1 MSTPAIIGTVDDDE
15 VRPTRGLGRRGRRR
29 EAAHGTETSAHH
41 RGPLMTALGYAGMVL
56 VVLFIAVPLFWI
68 LITSFKE
75 RGDIYVRPAQWWPR
89 PATSANYHDVT
100 TRIPFFDYVRN
111 SVIITSATAAAKIV
125 LGVLSAYALSLLRFP
140 GRGVVFLVVI
150 AALMVPNQITVISNY
165 ALVAQLGWRNTFQ
178 GIIIPLAGVAFGT
191 FLMRNQF
198 LSLPGEIIEA
208 ARLDGAGPMKLLWRV
223 VMPMS
228 WPTLVAFSLIT
239 VVNEWNEY
247 LWPFLMSDDESTAP
261 LPVGL
266 TFLQN
271 NDGVTNWGPVM
282 AGTVLAML
290 PILVLFLFLQRQ
302 MIKGLTAGAVKS

>member
-1 MSTPAIIGTVDDDE
+1 MSTSTVVDAVEGEQATPA
-15 VRPTRGLGRRGRRR
+15 RPGRSRRR
-29 EAAHGTETSAHH
+29 AAHNVEASTHN
-41 RGPLMTALGYAGMVL
+41 RGPAWTAAGYAGMVL
-56 VVLFIAVPLFWI
+56 IVLVVAVPLFWI

-75 RGDIYVRPAQWWPR
+75 RGDIYVRPAQWWPT
-89 PATSANYHDVT
+89 PATGANYSELT

-111 SVIITSATAAAKIV
+111 SVIITSATSVAKIV

-140 GRGVVFLVVI
+140 GRSVVFLVVI

-165 ALVAQLGWRNTFQ
+165 ALVAQLGWRNTYQ

-198 LSLPGEIIEA
+198 LNLPGEIIEA

-228 WPTLVAFSLIT
+228 WPTLVAFALIT

-247 LWPFLMSDDESTAP
+247 LWPFLMSDDETTAP

>member
-1 MSTPAIIGTVDDDE
+1 MSTPTIVGTLDE
-15 VRPTRGLGRRGRRR
+15 ETPARQPKRLRRR
-29 EAAHGTETSAHH
+29 SEAHQTEASTHN
-41 RGPLMTALGYAGMVL
+41 RGPGWTIVGYLGMVVAVLL
-56 VVLFIAVPLFWI
+56 VVVPLFWI
-68 LITSFKE
+68 VITSFKE
-75 RGDIYVRPAQWWPR
+75 RPDIFTKPAIYWPH
-89 PATSANYHDVT
+89 PATGDNYDTVVT
-100 TRIPFFDYVRN
+100 DIPFVDYFRN
-111 SVIITSATAAAKIV
+111 SFILTAAISIAKIV
-125 LGVLSAYALSLLRFP
+125 LGVLSAYALALLRFP
-140 GRGVVFLVVI
+140 GRTLLFLVVI

-165 ALVAQLGWRNTFQ
+165 ALVAQLGWRNTYQ
-178 GIIIPLAGVAFGT
+178 GIIVPLAGVAFGT

-198 LSLPGEIIEA
+198 LNLPGEIIEA
-208 ARLDGAGPMKLLWRV
+208 ARLDGAGPMKLLSRV

-247 LWPFLMSDDESTAP
+247 LWPFLMSDDERTAP

-271 NDGVTNWGPVM
+271 NDGGTNWGPVM

-290 PILVLFLFLQRQ
+290 PILLLFLVLQRQ

>member
-1 MSTPAIIGTVDDDE
+1 MSTSTVVEDLDEERAGPTPAKRSRKAHNV
-15 VRPTRGLGRRGRRR
+15 
-29 EAAHGTETSAHH
+29 EASTHH
-41 RGPLMTALGYAGMVL
+41 RGPVWTAAGYAGMVL
-56 VVLFIAVPLFWI
+56 IVLVVAVPLFWI

-75 RGDIYVRPAQWWPR
+75 RGDIYVRPAQWWPN
-89 PATSANYHDVT
+89 PATGANYTELT

-111 SVIITSATAAAKIV
+111 SVIITTATSAAKIV
-125 LGVLSAYALSLLRFP
+125 LGVISAYALSLLRFP
-140 GRGVVFLVVI
+140 GRSVVFLVVI

-165 ALVAQLGWRNTFQ
+165 ALVAQLGWRNTYQ

-198 LSLPGEIIEA
+198 LNLPGEIIEA

-228 WPTLVAFSLIT
+228 WPTLVAFALIT

-247 LWPFLMSDDESTAP
+247 LWPFLMSDDETTAP

>member
-1 MSTPAIIGTVDDDE
+1 MSTRVEASTHNRGTGWTV
-15 VRPTRGLGRRGRRR
+15 
-29 EAAHGTETSAHH
+29 
-41 RGPLMTALGYAGMVL
+41 LGYVGMLGAVLL
-56 VVLFIAVPLFWI
+56 VVVPLFWI
-68 LITSFKE
+68 VITSLKERPDIFTKPAIYWPNPPTTENYQTVMTDIPFGAYFRNSFLIT
-75 RGDIYVRPAQWWPR
+75 
-89 PATSANYHDVT
+89 
-100 TRIPFFDYVRN
+100 
-111 SVIITSATAAAKIV
+111 AALSIAKIV

-140 GRGVVFLVVI
+140 GRGLVFLVVI

-165 ALVAQLGWRNTFQ
+165 ALVAQLGWRNTYQ

-198 LSLPGEIIEA
+198 LNLPGEIIEA

-223 VMPMS
+223 VLPMS
-228 WPTLVAFSLIT
+228 WPTLAAFSLIT

-247 LWPFLMSDDESTAP
+247 LWPFLMADDERTAT

-271 NDGVTNWGPVM
+271 NDGGTNWGPVM
-282 AGTVLAML
+282 AGTILTLL
-290 PILVLFLFLQRQ
+290 PILVLFLALQKQ

>member
-1 MSTPAIIGTVDDDE
+1 MSTITATKNE
-15 VRPTRGLGRRGRRR
+15 RGRV
-29 EAAHGTETSAHH
+29 EASTHH
-41 RGPLMTALGYAGMVL
+41 RGPGMTVLGYAGMVAAVLL
-56 VVLFIAVPLFWI
+56 VIVPLFWI
-68 LITSFKE
+68 VITSFKE
-75 RGDIYVRPAQWWPR
+75 RPDIFTRPAIYWPN
-89 PATSANYHDVT
+89 PATDENYKTVVND
-100 TRIPFFDYVRN
+100 IPFVDYFRN
-111 SVIITSATAAAKIV
+111 SFILTATISIVKIV

-140 GRGVVFLVVI
+140 GRGIVFLVVI

-165 ALVAQLGWRNTFQ
+165 ALVAQLGWRNTYQ

-228 WPTLVAFSLIT
+228 WPTLVAFALIT

-247 LWPFLMSDDESTAP
+247 LWPFLMSDDERVAP

-271 NDGVTNWGPVM
+271 NDGGTNWGPVM
-282 AGTVLAML
+282 AGTILTML
-290 PILVLFLFLQRQ
+290 PILLLFLALQRQ
-302 MIKGLTAGAVKS
+302 MIKGLTAGAVKA

>member
-1 MSTPAIIGTVDDDE
+1 MNARAHGA
-15 VRPTRGLGRRGRRR
+15 
-29 EAAHGTETSAHH
+29 EAASH
-41 RGPLMTALGYAGMVL
+41 RSPLRTVAGYTGMVL
-56 VVLFIAVPLFWI
+56 VLLVIAVPLFWI
-68 LITSFKE
+68 VITSLKE
-75 RGDIYVRPAQWWPR
+75 RQDIYVRPAQWFPQ
-89 PATSANYHDVT
+89 PATTANYSDVT
-100 TRIPFFDYVRN
+100 TRIPFLDYMRN
-111 SVIITSATAAAKIV
+111 SIVITAVLSMSKIV

-140 GRGVVFLVVI
+140 GRGIVFLVVI

-198 LSLPGEIIEA
+198 LNLPTEIIEA
-208 ARLDGAGPMKLLWRV
+208 ARLDGAGPLKLLWRV
-223 VMPMS
+223 VLPMS

-247 LWPFLMSDDESTAP
+247 LWPFLMSDDERTAP

-266 TFLQN
+266 TLLQN

-290 PILVLFLFLQRQ
+290 PVLVLFLVLQRQ